1 MLSHIFEAI
10 NMKHTD
16 ILGGSM
22 TLENN
27 INYKNFS
34 SCFLP
39 VIEKQVF
46 RMGIAG
52 NYGINSS
59 DIEWAADQG
68 ANYWVWGAS
77 FKKVTAGIKEVI
89 KKNRENHVVSLLGW
103 GFFGWQVRQG
113 IEKALRKLNTDYL
126 DVFKLGWLGKTSF
139 YSQGVVDSLL
149 KLKQEGKIKAIGTSI
164 HDRKRAG
171 KLALDSDLDLLMI
184 RYNAKH
190 TGAEEDIF
198 PYLKKR
204 NPCVISYTALAW
216 QQLINPIKGIEIPP
230 WPGGNEKEQIPPLT
244 PEICYRFVL
253 SNPNVHLTLTG
264 PKNREQLKTN
274 FRAVEQGKLTNE
286 ELDWVRQYGKLIR
299 SKRKF
304 DYIK

>member
-1 MLSHIFEAI
+1 
-10 NMKHTD
+10 
-16 ILGGSM
+16 M
-22 TLENN
+22 TKEHN
-27 INYKNFS
+27 IIQSDFS
-34 SCFLP
+34 FRILP
-39 VIEKQVF
+39 VIEKRVF

-52 NYGINSS
+52 NYGIDSS
-59 DIEWAADQG
+59 DVEWAAEQG

-89 KKNRENHVVSLLGW
+89 RKNREKNVVALLGW

-126 DVFKLGWLGKTSF
+126 DVFKLGWLGRTSI

-164 HDRKRAG
+164 HDRQRAG
-171 KLALDSDLDLLMI
+171 QLALDSELDLLMI

-198 PYLKKR
+198 PHLKKR
-204 NPCVISYTALAW
+204 NPAVVSYTALAW
-216 QQLINPIKGIEIPP
+216 QQLINPVKGIEVAP
-230 WPGGNEKEQIPPLT
+230 WPGNKEEAKIPPLT
-244 PEICYRFVL
+244 PELCYRFVL
-253 SNPNVHLTLTG
+253 SNPHIHLVLTG
-264 PKNREQLKTN
+264 PKNREQLMMN
-274 FRAVEQGKLTNE
+274 FRAMQQGTLTPE
-286 ELDWVRQYGKLIR
+286 ELNWIRQYGKLIK
-299 SKRKF
+299 SKKRF